1 MFLFIIKGIVIGLI
15 GLIFLI
21 CCSNASFAQPS
32 SRDIMIDIL
41 RLREYS
47 INYDAYKDLKDPDA
61 AIKKNEYT
69 KKYFD
74 QINKIKNGPNREL
87 YIQFLNEATGI
98 DSLKSKNDIG
108 YNYTYY
114 VGILTH
120 RRIKMPTRLEYFKVV
135 KYSLFTMNKDE
146 LIQPKDVPFL
156 RPESK

>member
-1 MFLFIIKGIVIGLI
+1 MNTKLKIAIGLI
-15 GLIFLI
+15 LLI
-21 CCSNASFAQPS
+21 CCSNTLFAQTS

-47 INYDAYKDLKDPDA
+47 INYDAYKDLKDPDTA
-61 AIKKNEYT
+61 DKKNQYT

-74 QINKIKNGPNREL
+74 QINKIKNGPNRAL
-87 YIQFLNEATGI
+87 YIQFLNDATGI
-98 DSLKSKNDIG
+98 DSLKSKGVVG
-108 YNYTYY
+108 YNYTYHN
-114 VGILTH
+114 GLLATPEFK
-120 RRIKMPTRLEYFKVV
+120 KMPTRLEYFKVV

>member
-1 MFLFIIKGIVIGLI
+1 MKKLLKVTIGFIL
-15 GLIFLI
+15 LI
-21 CCSNASFAQPS
+21 CCINVSFAKPS
-32 SRDIMIDIL
+32 SREIMIDIL

-47 INYDAYKDLKDPDA
+47 INYDAYKHLKDSDA
-61 AIKKNEYT
+61 ATKKNEYT
-69 KKYFD
+69 KKYFNL
-74 QINKIKNGPNREL
+74 INKIKNGPNRAL
-87 YIQFLNEATGI
+87 YIQFLNDATGI

-120 RRIKMPTRLEYFKVV
+120 RRTKMPTRLEYFKVV

>member
-1 MFLFIIKGIVIGLI
+1 MKRSLKIVIGLI
-15 GLIFLI
+15 LII
-21 CCSNASFAQPS
+21 YCSNVSWAQPS

-61 AIKKNEYT
+61 ADKKNQYT

-74 QINKIKNGPNREL
+74 QINKIKNGPNRAL
-87 YIQFLNEATGI
+87 YIQFLNDATGI
-98 DSLKSKNDIG
+98 DSLKSKSVVG
-108 YNYTYY
+108 YNYTYHN
-114 VGILTH
+114 GLLATPEFK
-120 RRIKMPTRLEYFKVV
+120 KMPTRLEYFKVV